1 MRKINK
7 LIPLPNFN
15 GSNYNND
22 CSLWTCKNCN
32 QITFHNKYKNIYE
45 DTRLQILVDEQ
56 NQLCGYTELYI
67 NELEESHIDH
77 YVKREFDQNLTFD
90 WNNLIVATKDNDF
103 GANYKDNTYCI
114 QRNEYNTIYN
124 PVIDDIIFE
133 YNEWG
138 EIIEE
143 EGKIKRTVEIFNLN
157 YKPLA
162 DRRKSLIKQ
171 IEDYKKGGLSNE
183 EIASTL
189 NTYGFTSVLE
199 QELKD

>member
-7 LIPLPNFN
+7 LTPLPNFN
-15 GSNYNND
+15 GSNYNHD
-22 CSLWTCKNCN
+22 CSLWACKNCN

-77 YVKREFDQNLTFD
+77 YIKREFDQNLTFD

-103 GANYKDNTYCI
+103 GANYKDNTYSI
-114 QRNEYNTIYN
+114 QRNDYSQIYN
-124 PVIDDIIFE
+124 PVIDNVVFK
-133 YNEWG
+133 YNKWG

-143 EGKIKRTVEIFNLN
+143 TDRIKKTVEVFNLN

-162 DRRKSLIKQ
+162 DRRKSLIKL
-171 IEDYKKGGLSNE
+171 IEDYKQGGLSNQ
-183 EIASTL
+183 EIESTL

-199 QELKD
+199 QELH